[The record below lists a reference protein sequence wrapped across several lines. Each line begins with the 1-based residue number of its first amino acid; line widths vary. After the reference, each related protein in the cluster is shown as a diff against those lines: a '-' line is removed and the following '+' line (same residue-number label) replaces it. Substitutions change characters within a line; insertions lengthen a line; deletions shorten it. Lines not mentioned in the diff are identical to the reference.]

1 MSCKISYFYSAPS
14 LSSWKLSLCMRKL
27 SNLRCRF
34 HCLVSATLICIY
46 NTYTC
51 THMYLYVY
59 LLLWV
64 SRNPADCLSLR
75 CCTLDACHFVFC
87 SAMLNSN
94 ELWSPLVC
102 MVHLKLAVVA
112 VVIIVAVAV
121 SLLSFHAPLACC
133 QDTLDTETDVGY
145 DY

>member
-1 MSCKISYFYSAPS
+1 
-14 LSSWKLSLCMRKL
+14 
-27 SNLRCRF
+27 
-34 HCLVSATLICIY
+34 
-46 NTYTC
+46 
-51 THMYLYVY
+51 
-59 LLLWV
+59 
-64 SRNPADCLSLR
+64 
-75 CCTLDACHFVFC
+75 
-87 SAMLNSN
+87 
-94 ELWSPLVC
+94 